1 METRYLCY
9 TQKGE
14 RIMNSSGNLIGELNT
29 NGVVGG
35 TTDYKKLKNKP
46 IINGVELENEL
57 SSKDLGIKQ
66 DYTADDITF
75 RDGETFQEKYDSG
88 ELKGDKGDRGEQG
101 PQGIQG
107 EVGPQ
112 GPQGPQGIP
121 GEPGKDGID
130 GVNGVDG
137 KDGADYVLTE
147 ADKQEIAGLV
157 ISSIPSAEGVEY

>member
-1 METRYLCY
+1 
-9 TQKGE
+9 
-14 RIMNSSGNLIGELNT
+14 MNSSGNLIGELNT

-88 ELKGDKGDRGEQG
+88 ELKGEKGEKGDRGEQG
-101 PQGIQG
+101 IQGIQG

-112 GPQGPQGIP
+112 GPKGEQ

-147 ADKQEIAGLV
+147 ADKQEIASLV
-157 ISSIPSAEGVEY
+157 MGSIPSAEGVEY